1 MAIDCG
7 SDRTHQ
13 RALEHVFV
21 LCIGTNRMK
30 QVDIASIIE
39 ACEQKCRRAGLAGL
53 TAKERVVVLASWANF
68 EIELGGVA
76 AFFHN
81 STGTHAREIVKALI
95 ELGAMDEAAA
105 INQGRE
111 LLRIHSWEELA
122 RSAQFERL
130 TDKFLA
136 SMPGLVPRLASFVD
150 LHREELEVSA
160 ERMFVVDAPTS

>member
-1 MAIDCG
+1 MTQA
-7 SDRTHQ
+7 
-13 RALEHVFV
+13 
-21 LCIGTNRMK
+21 
-30 QVDIASIIE
+30 DIANIIE
-39 ACEQKCRRAGLAGL
+39 ACEQKCRRAGLASL
-53 TAKERVVVLASWANF
+53 TPKERVVVLASWANF

-81 STGTHAREIVKALI
+81 STRTHAREIVRALI

-111 LLRIHSWEELA
+111 LLRLHSWEDLA
-122 RSAQFERL
+122 SSAQFERL

-136 SMPGLVPRLASFVD
+136 SMPGLVHRLASFID

-160 ERMFVVDAPTS
+160 DQVLAVDAPT